1 MAGYNGLSMG
11 GERIREAGV
20 DFDDLLTALAPPPN
34 RVGKSAG
41 DHEHHLYEGAVM
53 IAYAMHLLRTE
64 GADHVRVHPDGEHG
78 KQFDFSNWLGR
89 RQFRKTS
96 SIGTTAYGG
105 VYENHAGQTIT
116 INPRS
121 GLGDVVAAIGDRV
134 ISAECKGGI
143 INTKHPGQVSRLYKG
158 LCETVG
164 MLMATPSQG
173 RQVAVVPLTD
183 STLRLAQRLAP
194 RSALAGIE
202 VALVGGRGEV
212 IDVKSSPEPERVG
225 TK

>member
-1 MAGYNGLSMG
+1 M
-11 GERIREAGV
+11 
-20 DFDDLLTALAPPPN
+20 DFEDLVTALAPPPN
-34 RVGKSAG
+34 RVGKSIG
-41 DHEHHLYEGAVM
+41 NHEHHLYEGAVM

-64 GADHVRVHPDGEHG
+64 GANHVRVHPDGEHG
-78 KQFDFSNWLGR
+78 KQFDFSGWLGR
-89 RQFRKTS
+89 HQFRKIS
-96 SIGTTAYGG
+96 LIGTTAYGG
-105 VYENHAGQTIT
+105 VYENASGQTIT

-121 GLGDVVAAIGDRV
+121 GLGDVVAEIGDHV

-183 STLRLAQRLAP
+183 STFRLAQRLTP
-194 RSALAGIE
+194 RCALAGIE
-202 VALVGGRGEV
+202 IALVGGRGQV
-212 IDVKSSPEPERVG
+212 IDVTSSQAAERDTSS